1 MLRSQGQTLL
11 FYCLAVSLTAA
22 VVASQECAKGQ
33 YWCQDRC
40 GTDRDTCCETP
51 SSKHNLCGPGTICC
65 GFGCCPD
72 STFTCNAD
80 FSCTGPDGQI
90 IPPVPN
96 PDESGDPYQTSITVG
111 TLSQDAPSTTNVNS
125 PTHSS
130 AQPSDAANSTL
141 VSSET
146 QPSTMRTI
154 HSSSPTEWT
163 MPSATVSSETLYATQ
178 TENGSGTLPSPG
190 TTYESPTETTVFP
203 PNSLTSLQ
211 TPDVTSKAGPVV
223 VIGTETLTLPEVIS
237 STTLTTMDQTF
248 TIAPP
253 VEGDFTQYP
262 TIVVIGSETVTLPPV
277 SEATTMVT
285 LDSTFTLLPPTSP
298 SLTSVSRSPDGTT
311 APTSP
316 NVSNTTHAPTAP
328 QSTASMPPE
337 TTGTAINPSY
347 PIQPSL
353 SPTNPRS
360 NSTGSVI
367 AIIGT
372 ETLHLPTVSLHS
384 TITTKGRTIT
394 LVSGGPPTITIVEPS
409 EEPSSTGTSSTA
421 DFVTFTSWPPQALIT
436 PVEIS
441 VNKPEPSK
449 DKEGSVIPCDL
460 WFFSIIKLPQSIV
473 IHGELPP
480 WPKFTVGQDHVPTF
494 PSEPEPTKCETK
506 TASLCATTTP
516 VVLSTIEGQ
525 LRTLTTGT
533 PTSTCAEMRGC
544 LVADSTHEATIT
556 KTAECETATATDIV
570 VTCSGSGTTACST
583 KTGSP
588 KTGCDVT
595 ATTTTVSCTPM
606 PSGGQRRQA
615 IEGAAP
621 ACPAK
626 DQYIVWPQDGTRTH
640 ETSAVVIEIQRIISL
655 DAQIVVS
662 DTKDLG
668 VNFWRVL
675 MDSDQ
680 ADEVR
685 HIANVASVY
694 RECTS
699 DCSDPTIQDS
709 KISWRYQSQ
718 YLDEQIYATD
728 HIKQMAYISANKGS
742 DDKRYNEHYYFD
754 ISAGEDVPVYI
765 VDTGAQMD
773 HIEFTLR
780 DNVASKTE
788 FIFIGEDFDGQQ
800 NRDDSNIQQNGECAS
815 PVHCK
820 AHGTAM
826 LSIIAGANI
835 GIAKKVK
842 PIMVRVPRRQKK
854 GGGASPEQWLSALS
868 AVDDAIPDQSAT
880 TRAILCMAQG
890 HQSENFRR
898 DWVMQNKGKVQDAEK
913 EAFEQWA
920 RFRLRMHRILTSL
933 IAKGV
938 FIVTGSGNAFVLN
951 TLPAEFAP
959 EHQKD
964 YSLSIPELL
973 VVGAADITDGSRWW
987 KSGLGTSG
995 LPHIYAPGE
1004 KLIVAEGNKAAWP
1017 SRFEDRG
1024 KTTQKRQTG
1033 DKKSFYKFSQGTSDA
1048 TAYTAGLAA
1057 YFLKLHQLGRLG
1069 PDAKGN
1075 PPDMSPAGL
1084 KRYIINNGWVRQ
1096 NENNDGVLGIWN
1108 GATIESL
1115 EREGFCPYITGTT
1128 NIFRLRRQEGAAL
1141 TGQCVPGTSPT
1152 ASAGSTHNPSA
1163 TATPTGSG
1171 TVAPTAIP
1179 TTFVCTE
1186 ETAGKCAPS
1195 VVCSR
1200 PRVNA
1205 CVDGKCVCIL
1215 PDLPAPSSFVCTET
1229 TVDKCS
1235 PGVVCSAPQTNGC
1248 IDGKCVCVLPDLPSK
1263 TAAIQTTL
1271 STVTSKPPDPVPTRT
1286 ETPKTPVVI
1295 GERKCHDA
1303 SIYTGKTD
1311 IWKSSVYDAS
1321 LRACTECKALMKA
1334 DSETLRRD
1342 DSWGGVR
1349 YDMSIS
1355 WKSGCVSTTESI
1367 NCTNPMQDKTMVHN
1381 TACEKLF
1388 QENWKNCGLTNSKQ
1402 ESKCHG

>member
-1 MLRSQGQTLL
+1 M
-11 FYCLAVSLTAA
+11 
-22 VVASQECAKGQ
+22 
-33 YWCQDRC
+33 
-40 GTDRDTCCETP
+40 
-51 SSKHNLCGPGTICC
+51 
-65 GFGCCPD
+65 
-72 STFTCNAD
+72 
-80 FSCTGPDGQI
+80 
-90 IPPVPN
+90 PN
-96 PDESGDPYQTSITVG
+96 PDDSGEQYQTSTTVG
-111 TLSQDAPSTTNVNS
+111 LPSQDSPFTTDVGS
-125 PTHSS
+125 PPHSP
-130 AQPSDAANSTL
+130 AGPSDAAGSTL
-141 VSSET
+141 ISSET

-154 HSSSPTEWT
+154 YSSPPTEWT
-163 MPSATVSSETLYATQ
+163 MPSATVSSEASYTTQ
-178 TENGSGTLPSPG
+178 TELGSGTLPSPG
-190 TTYESPTETTVFP
+190 TTYESTAETAGSP
-203 PNSLTSLQ
+203 PNSLASTE

-223 VIGTETLTLPEVIS
+223 VIGTETLTLPEIIS
-237 STTLTTMDQTF
+237 STTFTTIDHTF

-253 VEGDFTQYP
+253 DEGGFTQYP
-262 TIVVIGSETVTLPPV
+262 TIVVIGSETATLPPV

-298 SLTSVSRSPDGTT
+298 SDTSVSRSSDGTT
-311 APTSP
+311 TPTSP
-316 NVSNTTHAPTAP
+316 NTSHTTHAPTAP

-337 TTGTAINPSY
+337 TTGPAINPSFS
-347 PIQPSL
+347 IQPSL
-353 SPTNPRS
+353 LPTKPGA
-360 NSTGSVI
+360 NSTESVI

-372 ETLHLPTVSLHS
+372 ETLHLPRVTLDS

-409 EEPSSTGTSSTA
+409 EEPSPTGTSSTA
-421 DFVTFTSWPPQALIT
+421 DFATFTTWPPQALIT

-441 VNKPEPSK
+441 VKKPEPSE
-449 DKEGSVIPCDL
+449 DEESSVIPCDL
-460 WFFSIIKLPQSIV
+460 WFFSICIRFDDINILGWKVILPPGIYPPNLKLDQIIKLPQSIV

-506 TASLCATTTP
+506 TASLCATATP
-516 VVLSTIEGQ
+516 VVVSTIEGQ
-525 LRTLTTGT
+525 LRTLTTGA

-570 VTCSGSGTTACST
+570 VTCSGSGTTACLT
-583 KTGSP
+583 KTGLP

-595 ATTTTVSCTPM
+595 ATTTTVSCTPV
-606 PSGGQRRQA
+606 PTGGQRRQA

-621 ACPAK
+621 ACPMTDK
-626 DQYIVWPQDGTRTH
+626 YIVWPQDGTRTDD
-640 ETSAVVIEIQRIISL
+640 TSTILIEIQRILSS
-655 DAQIVVS
+655 DAEIVAS

-699 DCSDPTIQDS
+699 ECSDPTMQDS

-718 YLDEQIYATD
+718 YLDEQIYATN
-728 HIKQMAYISANKGS
+728 HMKQMAYISANKGS
-742 DDKRYNEHYYFD
+742 DNKRYNEHYYFD
-754 ISAGEDVPVYI
+754 ISAGEDIPVYI

-780 DNVASKTE
+780 DNIASKTE
-788 FIFIGEDFDGQQ
+788 FIFVGEDIDGQQ

-868 AVDDAIPDQSAT
+868 AVDDAIPDKSGT

-890 HQSENFRR
+890 HQSEDFRR
-898 DWVMQNKGKVQDAEK
+898 DWVKKNKEKVQDAEK

-973 VVGAADITDGSRWW
+973 VVGAADISDGSRWW
-987 KSGLGTSG
+987 KSGLGTAG
-995 LPHIYAPGE
+995 VPHIYAPGE

-1017 SRFEDRG
+1017 GRAEDND
-1024 KTTQKRQTG
+1024 KPTQRRQTG

-1096 NENNDGVLGIWN
+1096 NEDNNGVLGIWN

-1115 EREGFCPYITGTT
+1115 EREGFCPYIAGTT
-1128 NIFRLRRQEGAAL
+1128 NIFRLRRQEDAAL

-1152 ASAGSTHNPSA
+1152 ASAGSTRNPSA

-1186 ETAGKCAPS
+1186 ETADKCAPG
-1195 VVCSR
+1195 VVCSK
-1200 PRVNA
+1200 PKVNG
-1205 CVDGKCVCIL
+1205 CVDGKCVCVL
-1215 PDLPAPSSFVCTET
+1215 PDLPAPASFVCTER

-1248 IDGKCVCVLPDLPSK
+1248 VDGKCVCVLPDLPSK
-1263 TAAIQTTL
+1263 TTAVQTTL
-1271 STVTSKPPDPVPTRT
+1271 STVTSKPPDPVPTPP
-1286 ETPKTPVVI
+1286 EKPKTPVVI

-1321 LRACTECKALMKA
+1321 LRACTECETPMKA
-1334 DSETLRRD
+1334 DSETRRRD

-1355 WKSGCVSTTESI
+1355 WRSGCVSATESI
-1367 NCTNPMQDKTMVHN
+1367 NCANPTKNLTMLHN
-1381 TACEKLF
+1381 TACEELF
-1388 QENWKNCGLTNSKQ
+1388 QDNW
-1402 ESKCHG
+1402 EKCTGNQGRGGYIDVGCLRYDFTPK

>member
-1 MLRSQGQTLL
+1 M
-11 FYCLAVSLTAA
+11 
-22 VVASQECAKGQ
+22 
-33 YWCQDRC
+33 
-40 GTDRDTCCETP
+40 
-51 SSKHNLCGPGTICC
+51 
-65 GFGCCPD
+65 
-72 STFTCNAD
+72 
-80 FSCTGPDGQI
+80 
-90 IPPVPN
+90 PN
-96 PDESGDPYQTSITVG
+96 PDDSGEPYQTSTTVG
-111 TLSQDAPSTTNVNS
+111 LPSQDSPFTTDVGS
-125 PTHSS
+125 PPHSP
-130 AQPSDAANSTL
+130 AGPSDAAGSTL
-141 VSSET
+141 ISSET

-154 HSSSPTEWT
+154 YSSPPTEWT
-163 MPSATVSSETLYATQ
+163 MPSATVSSEASYTTQ
-178 TENGSGTLPSPG
+178 TELGSGTLPSPG
-190 TTYESPTETTVFP
+190 TTYESTAETAGSP
-203 PNSLTSLQ
+203 PNSLASTE

-223 VIGTETLTLPEVIS
+223 VIGTETLTLPEIIS
-237 STTLTTMDQTF
+237 STTFTTIDHTF

-253 VEGDFTQYP
+253 DEGGFTQYP
-262 TIVVIGSETVTLPPV
+262 TIVVIGSETATLPPV

-298 SLTSVSRSPDGTT
+298 SDTSVSRSSDGTT
-311 APTSP
+311 TPTSP
-316 NVSNTTHAPTAP
+316 NTSHTTHAPTAP

-337 TTGTAINPSY
+337 TTGPAINPSFS
-347 PIQPSL
+347 IQPSL
-353 SPTNPRS
+353 LPTKPGA
-360 NSTGSVI
+360 NSAESVI

-372 ETLHLPTVSLHS
+372 ETLHLPRVTLDS

-409 EEPSSTGTSSTA
+409 EEPSPTGTSSTA
-421 DFVTFTSWPPQALIT
+421 DFATFTTWPPQALIT
-436 PVEIS
+436 TVEIS
-441 VNKPEPSK
+441 VKKPEPSE
-449 DKEGSVIPCDL
+449 DEESSVIPCDL
-460 WFFSIIKLPQSIV
+460 WFFSICIRFDDINILGWKVILPPGIYPPNLKLDQIIKLPQSIV

-480 WPKFTVGQDHVPTF
+480 WPKFT
-494 PSEPEPTKCETK
+494 
-506 TASLCATTTP
+506 L
-516 VVLSTIEGQ
+516 
-525 LRTLTTGT
+525 
-533 PTSTCAEMRGC
+533 
-544 LVADSTHEATIT
+544 
-556 KTAECETATATDIV
+556 
-570 VTCSGSGTTACST
+570 
-583 KTGSP
+583 
-588 KTGCDVT
+588 
-595 ATTTTVSCTPM
+595 
-606 PSGGQRRQA
+606 
-615 IEGAAP
+615 
-621 ACPAK
+621 
-626 DQYIVWPQDGTRTH
+626 
-640 ETSAVVIEIQRIISL
+640 
-655 DAQIVVS
+655 

-699 DCSDPTIQDS
+699 ECSDPTMQDS

-718 YLDEQIYATD
+718 YLDEQIYATN
-728 HIKQMAYISANKGS
+728 HMKQMAYISANKGS
-742 DDKRYNEHYYFD
+742 DNKRYNEHYYFD
-754 ISAGEDVPVYI
+754 ISAGEDIPVYI

-780 DNVASKTE
+780 DNIASKTE
-788 FIFIGEDFDGQQ
+788 FIFVGEDIDGQQ

-868 AVDDAIPDQSAT
+868 AVDDAIPDKSGT

-890 HQSENFRR
+890 HQSEDFRR
-898 DWVMQNKGKVQDAEK
+898 DWVKKNKEKVQDAEK

-973 VVGAADITDGSRWW
+973 VVGAADISDGSRWW
-987 KSGLGTSG
+987 KSGLGTAG
-995 LPHIYAPGE
+995 VPHIYAPGE

-1017 SRFEDRG
+1017 GRAEDND
-1024 KTTQKRQTG
+1024 KPTQRRQTG

-1096 NENNDGVLGIWN
+1096 NEDNNGVLGIWN

-1115 EREGFCPYITGTT
+1115 EREGFCPYIAGTT
-1128 NIFRLRRQEGAAL
+1128 NIFRLRRQEDAAL

-1152 ASAGSTHNPSA
+1152 ASAGSTRNPSA

-1186 ETAGKCAPS
+1186 ETADKCAPG
-1195 VVCSR
+1195 VVCSK
-1200 PRVNA
+1200 PKVNG
-1205 CVDGKCVCIL
+1205 CVDGKCVCVL
-1215 PDLPAPSSFVCTET
+1215 PDLPAPTSFVCTER

-1248 IDGKCVCVLPDLPSK
+1248 VDGKCVCVLPDLPSK
-1263 TAAIQTTL
+1263 TTAVQTTL
-1271 STVTSKPPDPVPTRT
+1271 STVTSKPPDPVPTPP
-1286 ETPKTPVVI
+1286 EKPKTPVVI

-1321 LRACTECKALMKA
+1321 LRACTECETPMKA
-1334 DSETLRRD
+1334 DSETRRRD

-1355 WKSGCVSTTESI
+1355 WRSGCVSATESI
-1367 NCTNPMQDKTMVHN
+1367 NCANPTKNLTMLHN
-1381 TACEKLF
+1381 TACEELF
-1388 QENWKNCGLTNSKQ
+1388 QDNW
-1402 ESKCHG
+1402 EKCTGNQGRGGYIDVGCLRYDFTPK

>member
-1 MLRSQGQTLL
+1 
-11 FYCLAVSLTAA
+11 
-22 VVASQECAKGQ
+22 
-33 YWCQDRC
+33 
-40 GTDRDTCCETP
+40 
-51 SSKHNLCGPGTICC
+51 
-65 GFGCCPD
+65 
-72 STFTCNAD
+72 
-80 FSCTGPDGQI
+80 
-90 IPPVPN
+90 
-96 PDESGDPYQTSITVG
+96 
-111 TLSQDAPSTTNVNS
+111 
-125 PTHSS
+125 
-130 AQPSDAANSTL
+130 
-141 VSSET
+141 
-146 QPSTMRTI
+146 MRTI
-154 HSSSPTEWT
+154 YSSPPTEWT
-163 MPSATVSSETLYATQ
+163 MPSATVSSEASYTTQ
-178 TENGSGTLPSPG
+178 TEHGSGTLPSPG
-190 TTYESPTETTVFP
+190 TTYESTAETAGSP
-203 PNSLTSLQ
+203 PNSLTSTE
-211 TPDVTSKAGPVV
+211 TPDFTSKAGPVV
-223 VIGTETLTLPEVIS
+223 VIGTKTLTLPEVIS
-237 STTLTTMDQTF
+237 STTFTTMDHTF
-248 TIAPP
+248 IIAPP
-253 VEGDFTQYP
+253 DEGDFTQYP
-262 TIVVIGSETVTLPPV
+262 TIVVIGSETATLPPV

-298 SLTSVSRSPDGTT
+298 SDTSVSRSPDGTT
-311 APTSP
+311 TPTSP
-316 NVSNTTHAPTAP
+316 NTSHTTHAPTAP

-337 TTGTAINPSY
+337 TTGPAINPSFS
-347 PIQPSL
+347 IQPSL
-353 SPTNPRS
+353 SPPKPGS
-360 NSTGSVI
+360 NSTESVI

-372 ETLHLPTVSLHS
+372 ETLHLPPASLDS

-409 EEPSSTGTSSTA
+409 EEPSPTGTSSTA
-421 DFVTFTSWPPQALIT
+421 DFATFTTWPPQALIT

-441 VNKPEPSK
+441 VNKPEPSE
-449 DKEGSVIPCDL
+449 DEESSVIPCDL
-460 WFFSIIKLPQSIV
+460 WLFSICIRFGDINILGWKVILPPGIYPPNLKLDQIIKLPQSIV

-480 WPKFTVGQDHVPTF
+480 WPKFTTDYT
-494 PSEPEPTKCETK
+494 
-506 TASLCATTTP
+506 
-516 VVLSTIEGQ
+516 STI
-525 LRTLTTGT
+525 L
-533 PTSTCAEMRGC
+533 
-544 LVADSTHEATIT
+544 
-556 KTAECETATATDIV
+556 
-570 VTCSGSGTTACST
+570 
-583 KTGSP
+583 
-588 KTGCDVT
+588 
-595 ATTTTVSCTPM
+595 
-606 PSGGQRRQA
+606 
-615 IEGAAP
+615 
-621 ACPAK
+621 
-626 DQYIVWPQDGTRTH
+626 
-640 ETSAVVIEIQRIISL
+640 IEIQRIRSS
-655 DAQIVVS
+655 DAQIVAS

-699 DCSDPTIQDS
+699 ECSDPTMQDS

-718 YLDEQIYATD
+718 YLAEQIYATN
-728 HIKQMAYISANKGS
+728 HMKQMAYISANKGS
-742 DDKRYNEHYYFD
+742 DNKRYNEHYYFD
-754 ISAGEDVPVYI
+754 ISAGEDIPVYI

-773 HIEFTLR
+773 HIEFSLR
-780 DNVASKTE
+780 DNIAAKTE
-788 FIFIGEDFDGQQ
+788 FIFVGEDIDGQQ
-800 NRDDSNIQQNGECAS
+800 NRDDSNIQQNGECAT

-835 GIAKKVK
+835 GIAKKVN

-890 HQSENFRR
+890 HESENFRR
-898 DWVMQNKGKVQDAEK
+898 DWVKQNKGKVQDAET

-964 YSLSIPELL
+964 HSLSIPELL
-973 VVGAADITDGSRWW
+973 VVGAADISDGSRWW
-987 KSGLGTSG
+987 KSGLGTAG
-995 LPHIYAPGE
+995 VPHIYAPGE

-1017 SRFEDRG
+1017 GRVEDQD
-1024 KTTQKRQTG
+1024 KPTQRRQTG

-1096 NENNDGVLGIWN
+1096 NEDNNGVLGIWN

-1115 EREGFCPYITGTT
+1115 EREGFCPYIAGTT
-1128 NIFRLRRQEGAAL
+1128 NIFRLRRQEDAAL

-1152 ASAGSTHNPSA
+1152 ASAGSTRNPSA

-1171 TVAPTAIP
+1171 TVAPSAIP
-1179 TTFVCTE
+1179 TTFVCTK
-1186 ETAGKCAPS
+1186 ETADKCAPG
-1195 VVCSR
+1195 VVCSK
-1200 PRVNA
+1200 PKVNG
-1205 CVDGKCVCIL
+1205 CVDGKCVCVL
-1215 PDLPAPSSFVCTET
+1215 SDLPAPTSFVCTER

-1235 PGVVCSAPQTNGC
+1235 PRVVCSAPQTNGC
-1248 IDGKCVCVLPDLPSK
+1248 VDGKCVCVLPDLPSK
-1263 TAAIQTTL
+1263 TTAVQTTL
-1271 STVTSKPPDPVPTRT
+1271 STVTSKPPDPVPTPT

-1321 LRACTECKALMKA
+1321 LRACTECETPMKA
-1334 DSETLRRD
+1334 DSETRRRD

-1355 WKSGCVSTTESI
+1355 WRSGCVSATESI
-1367 NCTNPMQDKTMVHN
+1367 NCANPTKNLTMLHN
-1381 TACEKLF
+1381 TACEELF
-1388 QENWKNCGLTNSKQ
+1388 QDNW
-1402 ESKCHG
+1402 EKCTGNQGRGGYIDVGCLRYDFTPK

>member
-1 MLRSQGQTLL
+1 MDDALGYGQQRNSLR
-11 FYCLAVSLTAA
+11 
-22 VVASQECAKGQ
+22 
-33 YWCQDRC
+33 
-40 GTDRDTCCETP
+40 
-51 SSKHNLCGPGTICC
+51 
-65 GFGCCPD
+65 
-72 STFTCNAD
+72 
-80 FSCTGPDGQI
+80 
-90 IPPVPN
+90 
-96 PDESGDPYQTSITVG
+96 
-111 TLSQDAPSTTNVNS
+111 
-125 PTHSS
+125 HS
-130 AQPSDAANSTL
+130 A
-141 VSSET
+141 
-146 QPSTMRTI
+146 
-154 HSSSPTEWT
+154 
-163 MPSATVSSETLYATQ
+163 
-178 TENGSGTLPSPG
+178 ENGSGTLPSPG

-237 STTLTTMDQTF
+237 STTFTTMDQTF

-421 DFVTFTSWPPQALIT
+421 DFVTFTTWPPQALIT

-441 VNKPEPSK
+441 VNKPEPSE

-460 WFFSIIKLPQSIV
+460 WFFSICIRFDDINILGWKVLLPPGIYPPNLELDQIIKLPQSIV

-480 WPKFTVGQDHVPTF
+480 WPKFTISQNRLRCYSHYDDGVLHPDAKRR
-494 PSEPEPTKCETK
+494 PET
-506 TASLCATTTP
+506 
-516 VVLSTIEGQ
+516 
-525 LRTLTTGT
+525 
-533 PTSTCAEMRGC
+533 
-544 LVADSTHEATIT
+544 
-556 KTAECETATATDIV
+556 
-570 VTCSGSGTTACST
+570 
-583 KTGSP
+583 
-588 KTGCDVT
+588 
-595 ATTTTVSCTPM
+595 
-606 PSGGQRRQA
+606 
-615 IEGAAP
+615 
-621 ACPAK
+621 
-626 DQYIVWPQDGTRTH
+626 DGTRTH
-640 ETSAVVIEIQRIISL
+640 ETSAVVIEIQRIVSL
-655 DAQIVVS
+655 DAQIVAS

-718 YLDEQIYATD
+718 YIDEQIYATD

-742 DDKRYNEHYYFD
+742 DDRRYNEHYYFD

-773 HIEFTLR
+773 HIQLTLR
-780 DNVASKTE
+780 DNIASKTE
-788 FIFIGEDFDGQQ
+788 FIFVGEDIDE
-800 NRDDSNIQQNGECAS
+800 GEAYY
-815 PVHCK
+815 
-820 AHGTAM
+820 GTRPTT
-826 LSIIAGANI
+826 S
-835 GIAKKVK
+835 KE
-842 PIMVRVPRRQKK
+842 
-854 GGGASPEQWLSALS
+854 GGGASPEQWLNALS

-880 TRAILCMAQG
+880 MRAILCMAQG

-913 EAFEQWA
+913 EAFEQWT

-964 YSLSIPELL
+964 YSLEIPELL
-973 VVGAADITDGSRWW
+973 VVGAADIIDGSRWW
-987 KSGLGTSG
+987 KSGLGTSS

-1017 SRFEDRG
+1017 SRFEDRD

-1057 YFLKLHQLGRLG
+1057 YFLKLHQLGLLG

-1075 PPDMSPAGL
+1075 PPDTSPAGL

-1108 GATIESL
+1108 GATIKSL
-1115 EREGFCPYITGTT
+1115 KREGFCPYITGTT
-1128 NIFRLRRQEGAAL
+1128 NIFRLPRREDAAL

-1152 ASAGSTHNPSA
+1152 ASAGSTRNPSA
-1163 TATPTGSG
+1163 TATTTGNG
-1171 TVAPTAIP
+1171 TVGPTASP

-1186 ETAGKCAPS
+1186 ETA
-1195 VVCSR
+1195 
-1200 PRVNA
+1200 
-1205 CVDGKCVCIL
+1205 
-1215 PDLPAPSSFVCTET
+1215 
-1229 TVDKCS
+1229 DKS
-1235 PGVVCSAPQTNGC
+1235 APGVVCRRPQLC
-1248 IDGKCVCVLPDLPSK
+1248 L
-1263 TAAIQTTL
+1263 
-1271 STVTSKPPDPVPTRT
+1271 
-1286 ETPKTPVVI
+1286 
-1295 GERKCHDA
+1295 H
-1303 SIYTGKTD
+1303 
-1311 IWKSSVYDAS
+1311 
-1321 LRACTECKALMKA
+1321 
-1334 DSETLRRD
+1334 
-1342 DSWGGVR
+1342 
-1349 YDMSIS
+1349 
-1355 WKSGCVSTTESI
+1355 
-1367 NCTNPMQDKTMVHN
+1367 
-1381 TACEKLF
+1381 
-1388 QENWKNCGLTNSKQ
+1388 
-1402 ESKCHG
+1402 